1 MTDLN
6 TKKLKAYLLDDMGV
20 FSDKNTSVIINS
32 MTPKQSEGG
41 YVGLQICYNFTES
54 SFGTVMIATTEQGL
68 CSLAFEDNE
77 QQGLKKLQAKFP
89 NATLRKDKNSCKNL
103 IARIFQKEKP
113 DSRTIKLH
121 LSASL
126 FQIKVWNAL
135 LKIPHGKLSTYG
147 QIAESIG
154 QPKTSRAVGTAIGRN
169 PIAFIIPCHRVIRKT
184 GEIGGYMWGIKRKQE
199 IIAWETEKQKAS

>member
-1 MTDLN
+1 MTDQN
-6 TKKLKAYLLDDMGV
+6 SKKLKAHLLDDMSV
-20 FSDKNTSVIINS
+20 FSGKNTSVIINA

-41 YVGLQICYNFTES
+41 YAGLQICYNFTES
-54 SFGTVMIATTEQGL
+54 LFGTVMVATTEQGL
-68 CSLAFEDNE
+68 CSFAFEDNE

-89 NATLRKDKNSCKNL
+89 NATIRKDKNAFKNL
-103 IARIFQKEKP
+103 IARIFQKDKP

-147 QIAESIG
+147 QIAETIG

-184 GEIGGYMWGIKRKQE
+184 GEIGGYMWGGERKQS
-199 IIAWETEKQKAS
+199 IVSWETGQ